1 MVPNSVVSLEDQQWK
16 CSCAGR
22 KTSTDEKM
30 LTEKIDEDE
39 LLTKTTDDEELKML
53 TDEDYS
59 VSDDEGMA

>member
-1 MVPNSVVSLEDQQWK
+1 
-16 CSCAGR
+16 
-22 KTSTDEKM
+22 M